1 VNIKNKNKKYWGNT
15 FMTQNLH
22 YRIKHLLEETNDAF
36 VSWVGCMNIYSAAFA
51 SMRLSEFK
59 ELLDKP
65 EMTGNELRR
74 ILREGGKTHKTKD
87 PEGCW
92 ATFIADHISQSTNQ
106 NTKEAFE
113 YGLDKVYN
121 KKP

>member
-1 VNIKNKNKKYWGNT
+1 MTHNINE
-15 FMTQNLH
+15 
-22 YRIKHLLEETNDAF
+22 RIKTLIQETNEAF
-36 VSWVGCMNIYSAAFA
+36 ESCAGCMNIDYAAFA
-51 SMRLSEFK
+51 SLRLSEFK

-74 ILREGGKTHKTKD
+74 ILREGGQSQKTKD

-92 ATFIADHISQSTNQ
+92 ATFVANHISQSSNQ
-106 NTKEAFE
+106 NTETSFD
-113 YGLDKVYN
+113 YGLDKIYG